1 MLKIKILEYK
11 QSLKENLLMKVNNYF
26 DDQVLSLSF
35 DNSNGMGSVG
45 VMEPG
50 NYEFSTS
57 KNERMMV
64 ISGALVVQRQDDPEP
79 LLYSDGEEFHVQSN
93 QTFNVEV
100 SEPTAYLCEY
110 S

>member
-1 MLKIKILEYK
+1 ME
-11 QSLKENLLMKVNNYF
+11 VNHYF

-35 DNSNGMGSVG
+35 QNSNGLSSVG

-57 KNERMMV
+57 QNERMV
-64 ISGALVVQRQDDPEP
+64 IISGALLVQREDDLEP
-79 LLYSDGEEFHVQSN
+79 LLYSDGEEFHVRN
-93 QTFNVEV
+93 DQTFNVEV
-100 SEPTAYLCEY
+100 TEPTAYLCEY

>member
-1 MLKIKILEYK
+1 ME
-11 QSLKENLLMKVNNYF
+11 VNHYF

-35 DNSNGMGSVG
+35 ENSNGLSSVG

-57 KNERMMV
+57 QNERMLV
-64 ISGALVVQRQDDPEP
+64 ISGALLIQREDDPEP
-79 LLYSDGEEFHVQSN
+79 LLYSDGEEFHVTN
-93 QTFNVEV
+93 DQTFNVEV
-100 SEPTAYLCEY
+100 TEPTAYLCEY

>member
-1 MLKIKILEYK
+1 ME
-11 QSLKENLLMKVNNYF
+11 VNHYF

-35 DNSNGMGSVG
+35 ENSNGLSSVG

-57 KNERMMV
+57 QNERMVV
-64 ISGALVVQRQDDPEP
+64 ISGALLVQREDDLEP
-79 LLYSDGEEFHVQSN
+79 QLYSDGEEFHVRNDQK
-93 QTFNVEV
+93 FNLEV
-100 SEPTAYLCEY
+100 TEPTAYLCEY